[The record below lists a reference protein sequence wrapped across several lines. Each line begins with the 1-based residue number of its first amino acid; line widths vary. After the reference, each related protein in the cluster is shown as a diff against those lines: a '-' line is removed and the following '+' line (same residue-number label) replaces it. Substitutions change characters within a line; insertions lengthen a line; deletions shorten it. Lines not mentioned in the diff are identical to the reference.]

1 MTHALPRSQRRTPA
15 ILVIAEPDLIEHAT
29 AEFTARYA
37 RDYDIRS
44 ATSAEQAEQ
53 LTRELVAD
61 GEPIAMFAVTIDL
74 PDSSFDDLVP
84 ELRTM
89 SPTSRALCIM
99 PGGTISPY
107 FDRLRESVS
116 DGVIDA
122 YLAIPRGQRDEEF
135 HTAISELLSEWGWTS
150 AAPEAEAMQIVA
162 QEASPELLRMK
173 DIMARMGIPFGK
185 YLPDSD
191 VGRQIIAQAGE
202 DARLPIVRTMSGEL
216 LSDPSLAE
224 LGETMSGSVADLPED
239 FVADLLIVG
248 AGPAGLASAVYGAS
262 EGLQTVVLESEA
274 TGGQAGTSSMIR
286 NYLGFP
292 RGISGMR
299 LAQRA
304 RFQANRFGAKFF
316 IGRPAEA
323 LIPGEPQS
331 VVLEGGAQVRARS
344 VVIAT
349 GAEYRRLGVESVE
362 QFVGRGV
369 YYGAAMSLAPLM
381 RGQRVYVVGGGNSAG
396 QAAVHLARF
405 ASQVTMLVRRPDL
418 SETMSEYLIREVTA
432 NGRIE
437 VRGSTE
443 VVDAGG
449 DQRLSWLLLRNSA
462 TGREQRVR
470 AGGLMLLLGADAC
483 TTWLPDEIA
492 LDERNFVT
500 TGRDVPPALWA
511 GELPPESL
519 GTSVPG
525 VFAVGDVRSGSM
537 KRVASASGEGA
548 SVVPLVHA
556 YLEALATSRR
566 AEPV

>member
-1 MTHALPRSQRRTPA
+1 MSSNYRPPQRRTPA
-15 ILVIAEPDLIEHAT
+15 IMVIADPEQVEHAT
-29 AEFTARYA
+29 DEFAARYA

-44 ATSAEQAEQ
+44 ATSAEQAER

-61 GEPIAMFAVTIDL
+61 GEPIAMFAVTMDL

-84 ELRTM
+84 ELRRM
-89 SPTSRALCIM
+89 SPTTRAVCIVA
-99 PGGTISPY
+99 GKWASPY
-107 FDRLRESVS
+107 LDRLREAVS

-122 YLAIPRGQRDEEF
+122 YLVIPRGPRDEEF
-135 HTAISELLSEWGWTS
+135 HTAIAEMLSEWGWTS
-150 AAPEAEAMQIVA
+150 AAPEAEALQLVA
-162 QEASPELLRMK
+162 REASPELLRLK
-173 DIMARMGIPFGK
+173 DIASRMGVPFGK
-185 YLPDSD
+185 YPADSE
-191 VGRQIIAQAGE
+191 VGQQIIAQAGD
-202 DARLPIVRTMSGEL
+202 DARLPLVRTMTGEIL
-216 LSDPSLAE
+216 QDPSLAD
-224 LGETMSGSVADLPED
+224 LGEALSASVSELPED

-316 IGRPAEA
+316 IGRPAER
-323 LIPGEPQS
+323 LIPGDPHT
-331 VVLEGGAQVRARS
+331 VVLEGGATVRARA
-344 VVIAT
+344 VVVST
-349 GAEYRRLGVESVE
+349 GAEYRRLGIDSVE
-362 QFVGRGV
+362 QYVGRGV
-369 YYGAAMSLAPLM
+369 FYGAAMSLAQLM
-381 RGQRVYVVGGGNSAG
+381 RGQRVYIVGGGNSAG
-396 QAAVHLARF
+396 QAAVHLSRF
-405 ASQVTMLVRRPDL
+405 AAQVTMLVRRRDL

-432 NGRIE
+432 NSRIE
-437 VRGSTE
+437 VRGNTE

-449 DQRLSWLLLRNSA
+449 EDRLSWLLLRDAA

-470 AGGLMLLLGADAC
+470 AGALMLLLGADAC
-483 TTWLPDEIA
+483 TTWLPQQIA
-492 LDERNFVT
+492 LDERDFVT
-500 TGRDVPPALWA
+500 TGRDVPQPLWS
-511 GELPPESL
+511 GELPPQSL

-556 YLEALATSRR
+556 YLEECATQRS